1 MGPDIAHDPREF
13 LTRKKTVERSI
24 TFALSFIAF
33 CCIVSIVDVNGGC
46 IFHLN
51 TTCGFVKMVTAFG
64 WIHCLLFIICDWHF
78 PSPSGLLD
86 TTQKRRVAVMY
97 EMAFSALWT
106 LFYFCQFCAC
116 VSGWRYMH
124 NNPDTDEKNLNFGA
138 GSAKAIISFSFFSIP
153 LWGYQAYQ
161 AMLKFQSGNFALPQ
175 YDDESMAGAKPF
187 ASFPAPNVSQSNTFD
202 APGTMRPADLTY

>member
-1 MGPDIAHDPREF
+1 MSSFGMGPDIVHDPREF
-13 LTRKKTVERSI
+13 LTRKKTVERLI
-24 TFALSFIAF
+24 TFTLSFIAF

-64 WIHCLLFIICDWHF
+64 WIHCECDRIFSWVYDWNKGLLFIICDWHF

-97 EMAFSALWT
+97 EMAFSAVWT

-138 GSAKAIISFSFFSIP
+138 GSAKAIISEF
-153 LWGYQAYQ
+153 
-161 AMLKFQSGNFALPQ
+161 NF
-175 YDDESMAGAKPF
+175 
-187 ASFPAPNVSQSNTFD
+187 
-202 APGTMRPADLTY
+202 